1 MFGVKFETWAS
12 ICDMY
17 FSLKKGSL
25 KSYLQWFP
33 FTKLTSAEKEI
44 IKSKEFYE
52 KYINT
57 ASFVFFPS
65 VMHQSENFLQKG
77 DGSFRDSSLVAPI
90 LYLMLQAIGKEI
102 HEKYSPQRPASISAY
117 YSGNYNF
124 MRSKY
129 KQDYDNFFKEINSN
143 IDKYQYFIKTDITN
157 FFANINVDKLI
168 VQIDAVCNSEKI
180 AFTQTQLY
188 LFKEFLKYCGN
199 GRFPLIE
206 NSIASSFLATIVYLD
221 EVDIKLHKYITN
233 NVSAFSDFRIIRYVD
248 DMYILFSSDKSI
260 GYLRDVYNE
269 IRNEYSSILKDHG
282 LALNTKKCCLKETK
296 EINQELKK
304 SLYDEYFNGQK
315 HNIEELFNDALKN
328 FLCDLSSKLLFD
340 SIDIETYNQLIE
352 KHFSS
357 DDIEFSASE
366 VFNYFVYEND
376 LELQKAPVIN
386 EIVRLVEQS
395 ISFISLDPKRLTIM
409 IMKTRNNRAI
419 KGFLNQLFERN
430 RYYKWNSYD
439 TTIAISY
446 LIQSKFK
453 HMDLLKILS
462 VQHPNLYS
470 YYELN
475 CQNSFLACLTQKCLN
490 RLCEVIATDGKA
502 HYLYFMFLCEVKRE
516 NYMVAFAYFKNF
528 FDRVTADL
536 DFVYNCDP
544 QKKKPN
550 YKAFYRE
557 GAFISFYSGIDNS
570 DEIIKT
576 AHKLR
581 NANPLSH
588 SSSELLDN
596 ENTTDDLKQSI
607 RALHDLIYRYIEIK
621 QL

>member
-1 MFGVKFETWAS
+1 
-12 ICDMY
+12 
-17 FSLKKGSL
+17 
-25 KSYLQWFP
+25 
-33 FTKLTSAEKEI
+33 
-44 IKSKEFYE
+44 
-52 KYINT
+52 
-57 ASFVFFPS
+57 
-65 VMHQSENFLQKG
+65 
-77 DGSFRDSSLVAPI
+77 
-90 LYLMLQAIGKEI
+90 
-102 HEKYSPQRPASISAY
+102 
-117 YSGNYNF
+117 
-124 MRSKY
+124 
-129 KQDYDNFFKEINSN
+129 
-143 IDKYQYFIKTDITN
+143 
-157 FFANINVDKLI
+157 
-168 VQIDAVCNSEKI
+168 
-180 AFTQTQLY
+180 
-188 LFKEFLKYCGN
+188 
-199 GRFPLIE
+199 
-206 NSIASSFLATIVYLD
+206 
-221 EVDIKLHKYITN
+221 
-233 NVSAFSDFRIIRYVD
+233 
-248 DMYILFSSDKSI
+248 
-260 GYLRDVYNE
+260 
-269 IRNEYSSILKDHG
+269 
-282 LALNTKKCCLKETK
+282 
-296 EINQELKK
+296 
-304 SLYDEYFNGQK
+304 
-315 HNIEELFNDALKN
+315 
-328 FLCDLSSKLLFD
+328 
-340 SIDIETYNQLIE
+340 
-352 KHFSS
+352 
-357 DDIEFSASE
+357 
-366 VFNYFVYEND
+366 
-376 LELQKAPVIN
+376 
-386 EIVRLVEQS
+386 
-395 ISFISLDPKRLTIM
+395 M

-502 HYLYFMFLCEVKRE
+502 HYLYFMFLCEMKRE
-516 NYMVAFAYFKNF
+516 NYMAAFAYFKNF